1 MESCIPQ
8 NSQYLLMLQ
17 SQDCLGWDCF
27 VEGHITVLLLEC
39 IHPLFLQWTPQKSL
53 ETSGG
58 RFLKTLLNLTH
69 KQWIFCNAKIHH
81 KIDGL
86 TQGHHMDIFSLI
98 QTLMETTPL
107 DLLLCHR
114 HLLDKNFHDLG
125 NAETIQ
131 WQLWIASMES
141 ALSAASRVSTSHFT
155 PGSLSIFNT
164 QIGSMQPRRSVNH
177 HS

>member
-1 MESCIPQ
+1 
-8 NSQYLLMLQ
+8 MLQ

-27 VEGHITVLLLEC
+27 VEGRITVLLLKF
-39 IHPLFLQWTPQKSL
+39 IRPLFLQWTQQRSL
-53 ETSGG
+53 EKWGVQ
-58 RFLKTLLNLTH
+58 FFKTLLNLTH
-69 KQWIFCNAKIHH
+69 KQWIFRNADVHH

-86 TQGHHMDIFSLI
+86 TQEQHMDKFYWIW
-98 QTLMETTPL
+98 TLMETTPL